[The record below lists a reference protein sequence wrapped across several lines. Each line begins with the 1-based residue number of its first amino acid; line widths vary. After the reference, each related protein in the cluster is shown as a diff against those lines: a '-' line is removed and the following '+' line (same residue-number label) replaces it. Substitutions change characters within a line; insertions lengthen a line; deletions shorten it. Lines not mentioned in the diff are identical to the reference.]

1 MNRLIEKIVFWGFVT
16 CWRFAGA
23 PTSRWPSFANAT
35 TDGVVLPPSAFGIT
49 AGSPP
54 SITATHELVVP
65 RSIPIVLA
73 ISGSSS
79 NRMVRKSKS
88 DDINSLVGL
97 ATCNE
102 VPELD
107 EDGPALLAALSAR
120 GVEGVPAVWDSPEV
134 DWERFEL
141 VVVRS
146 TWDYAERRSE
156 FLDWAAR
163 LPRVLNPLPVLR
175 WSTDKRYL
183 AELEAAGVPIVPTRF
198 LEPGEAFEPPDG
210 RFVVKPVFSAG
221 GRASARY
228 EPEGAAAAAAHVE
241 ALHGEGRA
249 AMVQPHVD
257 GVETAGEIA
266 LIFLGGT
273 YSHAVRKRVSLRDG
287 EASSPELYLEE
298 EVAAAEPEPEDL
310 RVAEAA
316 IAAAPFDD
324 DLLYARVDLVHD
336 PDPLV
341 LELELAEPSLYLSY
355 EDGAA
360 ARLAGLVA
368 DALAADG

>member
-1 MNRLIEKIVFWGFVT
+1 
-16 CWRFAGA
+16 
-23 PTSRWPSFANAT
+23 
-35 TDGVVLPPSAFGIT
+35 
-49 AGSPP
+49 
-54 SITATHELVVP
+54 
-65 RSIPIVLA
+65 
-73 ISGSSS
+73 
-79 NRMVRKSKS
+79 MVRKSKS

-97 ATCNE
+97 ATCDE
-102 VPELD
+102 VPGLD

-120 GVEGVPAVWDSPEV
+120 GIEGAPAVWDSPEV
-134 DWERFEL
+134 DWERFDL

-183 AELEAAGVPIVPTRF
+183 AELDAACVPIVPTRF
-198 LEPGEAFEPPDG
+198 LEPGEAFEPPEG

-228 EPEGAAAAAAHVE
+228 EPEGAHAAAAHVE

-273 YSHAVRKRVSLRDG
+273 YSHAVRKRVSLRHG
-287 EASSPELYLEE
+287 EPDAPELYLDED
-298 EVAAAEPEPEDL
+298 VAAAEPEPEDL

>member
-1 MNRLIEKIVFWGFVT
+1 
-16 CWRFAGA
+16 
-23 PTSRWPSFANAT
+23 
-35 TDGVVLPPSAFGIT
+35 
-49 AGSPP
+49 
-54 SITATHELVVP
+54 VP
-65 RSIPIVLA
+65 V
-73 ISGSSS
+73 
-79 NRMVRKSKS
+79 
-88 DDINSLVGL
+88 
-97 ATCNE
+97 
-102 VPELD
+102 LD
-107 EDGPALLAALSAR
+107 EDGPLLLAALSEL
-120 GVEGVPAVWDSPEV
+120 GIDGIPVVWDSPDVE
-134 DWERFEL
+134 WERFDL

-146 TWDYAERRSE
+146 TWDYAERRAE

-183 AELEAAGVPIVPTRF
+183 AELEGAGVPIVPTRF
-198 LEPGEAFEPPDG
+198 LEPDEAFEPPDG

-228 EPEGAAAAAAHVE
+228 EPEGAHAAAAHVE

-273 YSHAVRKRVSLRDG
+273 YSHAVRKRVSLRHG
-287 EASSPELYLEE
+287 EPAAAELYLEE
-298 EVAAAEPEPEDL
+298 AVAAAEPSAEDL

-316 IAAAPFDD
+316 IGAAPFDD
-324 DLLYARVDLVHD
+324 DLLYARVDIVHD

-368 DALAADG
+368 DALAGDG